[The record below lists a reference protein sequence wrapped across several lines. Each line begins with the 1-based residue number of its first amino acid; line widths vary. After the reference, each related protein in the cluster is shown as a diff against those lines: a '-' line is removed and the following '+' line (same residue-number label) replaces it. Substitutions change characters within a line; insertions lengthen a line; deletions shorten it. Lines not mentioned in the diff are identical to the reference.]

1 MSPRPAA
8 HLSAD
13 DLDLFLTDSATSEAL
28 QHVSFCDA
36 CRATVQA
43 DRLLVAGLHRLP
55 TLAPRDGFAERVMAG
70 VTLAQPVPV
79 VPTLPWYRRLA
90 QNRRALAT
98 AAGAVLAMGASAA
111 WTGANRELLDG
122 WIQLASTQGTE
133 WLWRSLQAG
142 GAAIADQAW
151 YAPLRDLVLSPV
163 RATAVAATGLLVSA
177 ASLVALRR
185 LTAIPSGALP
195 GARG

>member
-1 MSPRPAA
+1 MSPRPPA

-13 DLDLFLTDSATSEAL
+13 DLDLFLTDSASPEAL
-28 QHVSFCDA
+28 QHVAFCDA

-55 TLAPRDGFAERVMAG
+55 PLAPREGFSERVMAG
-70 VTLAQPVPV
+70 VTVVQPAPLV
-79 VPTLPWYRRLA
+79 VALPWYRRLA
-90 QNRRALAT
+90 GNRRALAT
-98 AAGAVLAMGASAA
+98 AAGTVLAMGASAA
-111 WTGANRELLDG
+111 WTAANRELLDG
-122 WIQLASTQGTE
+122 WIQLVSTQGTE
-133 WLWRSLQAG
+133 WLWTSLQAG
-142 GAAIADQAW
+142 VATIADQAW
-151 YAPLRDLVLSPV
+151 YAPLRDLVVSPV

-195 GARG
+195 GAHG